1 MKMKDKKIAAGN
13 QENQEAVSLE
23 TLFRLIWQEPKLRKI
38 IRKNCGLDTER
49 IGLIYKIVLGTGQRK
64 KEDIVGEL
72 YRYGSMVKEQDLIAR
87 QFFLWLTM
95 VLWDTENE

>member
-64 KEDIVGEL
+64 KEDIVAEL
-72 YRYGSMVKEQDLIAR
+72 H
-87 QFFLWLTM
+87 
-95 VLWDTENE
+95 